1 MMPKPRQ
8 RRTSHPRP
16 NASRLPLWILAVLLA
31 AAALSWPPT
40 ATADTSSEIGA
51 ILARHQIDTSA
62 TGVFVWDLDAARP
75 VYTWNDD
82 EEFAPASN
90 MKLVTSA
97 AALMNW
103 GADHRLATELY
114 LPDVRITDGVLPGD
128 LYLRGL
134 GDPSLSTR
142 DYQRQDLGFSTAS
155 LEAFVRGLR
164 ARGVHTISGRVLGDE
179 SWFDDERTVST
190 WKPGLETQ
198 CGPLSALS
206 GNGGVH
212 DDQRVDSPATY
223 SAQLLTTALRKAG
236 ITIEG
241 RPGTGEAPAE
251 AKLLQQQS
259 SAPLRVL
266 LRHMNKESD
275 NLFAEVLLKGLG
287 RDFQDLGATSVGT
300 LLSAATLASV
310 GAPSDTYV
318 VQDGS
323 GLSYGNRLTPYVIV
337 QLLGAM
343 RQRPDFDVFYDSLA
357 IAGKDGTL
365 AERMRGT
372 AAAENARAK
381 TGTLNVATSLSGYV
395 TSANGHLVAF
405 SILMAGDPLDWVN
418 STGAQDKIVA
428 ALAETRLPG
437 KRQLR
442 VTPGLR
448 QAVASSVT
456 AGHTAGR
463 ALRPGV
469 QP

>member
-1 MMPKPRQ
+1 M
-8 RRTSHPRP
+8 
-16 NASRLPLWILAVLLA
+16 
-31 AAALSWPPT
+31 
-40 ATADTSSEIGA
+40 ATADISSEIGS
-51 ILARHQIDTSA
+51 ILAQQQIDASA
-62 TGVFVWDLDAARP
+62 TGIFVWDLDAARP

-82 EEFAPASN
+82 EQFAPASN

-97 AALMNW
+97 AALINW

-155 LEAFVRGLR
+155 LEAFARGLR
-164 ARGVHTISGRVLGDE
+164 ARGVHTISGRVVGDE

-198 CGPLSALS
+198 CGPISALS

-212 DDQRVDSPATY
+212 NDERVDSPATY

-241 RPGTGEAPAE
+241 KPGAGEAPAE
-251 AKLLQQQS
+251 VKLLQQQS

-287 RDFQDLGATSVGT
+287 RDFQDVGATSVGT

-310 GAPSDTYV
+310 SAPSYTHV
-318 VQDGS
+318 VEDGS
-323 GLSYGNRLTPYVIV
+323 GLSYGNRLTPHIIV

-365 AERMRGT
+365 TERMRGT
-372 AAAENARAK
+372 AAADNARAK
-381 TGTLNVATSLSGYV
+381 TGTLNVATGLSGYV
-395 TSANGHLVAF
+395 TSANDHLVAF
-405 SILMAGDPLDWVN
+405 SILMAGDPIDWVR
-418 STGAQDKIVA
+418 STGAQDRIVA

-442 VTPGLR
+442 VTPRLR
-448 QAVASSVT
+448 QSVASSVT
-456 AGHTAGR
+456 AGHTAGS
-463 ALRPGV
+463 ALQPGV

>member
-1 MMPKPRQ
+1 MMTTPRQ
-8 RRTSHPRP
+8 RRPSHPRP
-16 NASRLPLWILAVLLA
+16 IAGRLPLWTLALLLA
-31 AAALSWPPT
+31 AAALSWPSI
-40 ATADTSSEIGA
+40 ATADISSEIGA
-51 ILARHQIDTSA
+51 ILAQQQIDASA
-62 TGVFVWDLDAARP
+62 TGIFVWDLDAARP

-82 EEFAPASN
+82 EQFAPASN

-97 AALMNW
+97 AALISW

-142 DYQRQDLGFSTAS
+142 DYQRRDLGFSTAS
-155 LEAFVRGLR
+155 LEAFARGLR
-164 ARGVHTISGRVLGDE
+164 ARGVHTISGRVVGDE

-198 CGPLSALS
+198 CGPISALS

-212 DDQRVDSPATY
+212 DDERVDSPATY

-241 RPGTGEAPAE
+241 EPGVGEAPAE
-251 AKLLQQQS
+251 VKLLQQQS

-287 RDFQDLGATSVGT
+287 RDFQDVGATSVGT

-310 GAPSDTYV
+310 SAPSYSHV
-318 VQDGS
+318 VEDGS
-323 GLSYGNRLTPYVIV
+323 GLSYGNRLTPHIIV

-365 AERMRGT
+365 TERMRGT
-372 AAAENARAK
+372 AAADNARAK
-381 TGTLNVATSLSGYV
+381 TGTLNVATGLSGYV
-395 TSANGHLVAF
+395 TSANDHLVAF
-405 SILMAGDPLDWVN
+405 SILMAGDPIDWVR
-418 STGAQDKIVA
+418 STGAQDRIVA

-442 VTPGLR
+442 VAPRLR
-448 QAVASSVT
+448 QSVASS
-456 AGHTAGR
+456 AAAEHTAGS
-463 ALRPGV
+463 ALQPGV